1 MIGEIYDEDIAKST
15 YLKSKKLSPPKEDKE
30 DLKTLKTKLKTLQK
44 ENKKL
49 QKQQNKP
56 CDNCIALKQKI
67 QELEQL
73 NTELIK
79 IKDKLN
85 QSNEETTKK
94 YKELLKTNETL
105 IQENQKLSKEI
116 KNLEKEKENYKT
128 RKKNIKNN
136 DMKTPDSN
144 SDEDSNSANSESKE
158 NQHKIKSNKKIP
170 KNPEIINEIIERL
183 KTLENW
189 KNNITE
195 SDKQNTEKISLLEE
209 KMSEIEYKK
218 NNNEKNNEE
227 EDEEEN
233 EEEENNENYNR
244 KYISKSMNKRNNSG
258 IPTINNMSNSS
269 NLQNNMGRE
278 YISKSLNTNYATN
291 VSSVYKNSQYN
302 KEINNNKLEKTPQ
315 IKFNSKILTES
326 EDLDLIAL
334 GLVLGNLEKLK
345 CLKVG
350 YKLLYRASEHGGYVK
365 KFHDRCD
372 GINGTLTV
380 IKTIEDNV
388 FGGYTTAS
396 WDSKNENKKSDLYS
410 FVFSI
415 NLSKIYFVSK
425 ISDNSLLC
433 DRKQGPCFIGMFHVN
448 DNFLNEC
455 SYINPWNVQ
464 CYSGESQ
471 KYEINGG
478 KNEFIVKELEVFQV
492 FIK

>member
-1 MIGEIYDEDIAKST
+1 MIGEIYDEDISKST

-30 DLKTLKTKLKTLQK
+30 DIKSLKSKLKALQK

-56 CDNCIALKQKI
+56 CENCIALKQKI

-94 YKELLKTNETL
+94 YKELLQKNETL

-116 KNLEKEKENYKT
+116 SVLEKEKENYQN
-128 RKKNIKNN
+128 KKNKTKKN
-136 DMKTPDSN
+136 DMKNSESHSN
-144 SDEDSNSANSESKE
+144 EDSYSANSESNE
-158 NQHKIKSNKKIP
+158 NQNKVKSKKTTP
-170 KNPEIINEIIERL
+170 GNSEIINEIVGRL
-183 KTLENW
+183 TLLENW
-189 KNNITE
+189 KNTITE

-209 KMSEIEYKK
+209 KMSEMELKK
-218 NNNEKNNEE
+218 NNNEEENEE
-227 EDEEEN
+227 DN
-233 EEEENNENYNR
+233 EEEENNENYNTE
-244 KYISKSMNKRNNSG
+244 YISKSMNKRNVG
-258 IPTINNMSNSS
+258 LPTINAMSNSTH
-269 NLQNNMGRE
+269 LQNNMGRD
-278 YISKSLNTNYATN
+278 YISKSLINTHMANRGL
-291 VSSVYKNSQYN
+291 VSKNLQYN
-302 KEINNNKLEKTPQ
+302 KVYSESKLEKTPQ

-372 GINGTLTV
+372 GVNGTLTV
-380 IKTIEDNV
+380 IKTTEDNV

-448 DNFLNEC
+448 DNFLNES

-471 KYEINGG
+471 QYEINGG
-478 KNEFIVKELEVFQV
+478 KNEFVVKELEVFQV

>member
-1 MIGEIYDEDIAKST
+1 MIGEIYEEDISKST
-15 YLKSKKLSPPKEDKE
+15 FLKSKKLSPPKDDK
-30 DLKTLKTKLKTLQK
+30 DDIKTLKSKIKTLQK

-56 CDNCIALKQKI
+56 CENCKALKQKI

-94 YKELLKTNETL
+94 YKDLLKKNETL

-116 KNLEKEKENYKT
+116 NALENENENYQP
-128 RKKNIKNN
+128 KKKHKNN
-136 DMKTPDSN
+136 DMKTSESRSN
-144 SDEDSNSANSESKE
+144 EESYSANSESNE
-158 NQHKIKSNKKIP
+158 NQPKLKSKKKTP
-170 KNPEIINEIIERL
+170 ENPEILNEIMGRL
-183 KTLENW
+183 ALLENW
-189 KNNITE
+189 KTAITE
-195 SDKQNTEKISLLEE
+195 SDKHNTEKISLLEE
-209 KMSEIEYKK
+209 KMSEIELKK
-218 NNNEKNNEE
+218 NNNEEE
-227 EDEEEN
+227 EDEEN
-233 EEEENNENYNR
+233 EEEENIEGYNT
-244 KYISKSMNKRNNSG
+244 KYISKSMNKRNVG
-258 IPTINNMSNSS
+258 LPTINAMANNH
-269 NLQNNMGRE
+269 LHDNMGRE
-278 YISKSLNTNYATN
+278 YISKSLINNCDTN
-291 VSSVYKNSQYN
+291 VNSVSKNLRYN
-302 KEINNNKLEKTPQ
+302 KIFSSPNKLAKTPQ

-372 GINGTLTV
+372 GVNGTLTV
-380 IKTIEDNV
+380 IKTTEDNV

-433 DRKQGPCFIGMFHVN
+433 DRKQGPCFIGMFHIN
-448 DNFLNEC
+448 DNFLNES

-471 KYEINGG
+471 KYEINAG
-478 KNEFIVKELEVFQV
+478 KNEFVVKELEVFQV